1 MTSIIIKKIIKDPL
15 EAISSLTND
24 ELEEVITTQN
34 IKIEKLENK
43 LNIIELKSI
52 YNKYVIAIQDFNSLE
67 KLETKLQ
74 KNDKMNII
82 KLKKNRI
89 AECHYINNDDDQ
101 ELSNDKITILLN
113 KLTTMDIQI
122 KNMFDKKYP
131 NLIDSILPF
140 IKSNNTLLSQD
151 NLDIINDWWD

>member
-1 MTSIIIKKIIKDPL
+1 MLKCYNFNKIKL
-15 EAISSLTND
+15 H
-24 ELEEVITTQN
+24 
-34 IKIEKLENK
+34 K

-52 YNKYVIAIQDFNSLE
+52 YNKYVIAIQDFNSFE

-74 KNDKMNII
+74 KNDKINII

-89 AECHYINNDDDQ
+89 AECHYINNDDEE
-101 ELSNDKITILLN
+101 ELTNHKLIILLN

-140 IKSNNTLLSQD
+140 IKYNDTLLSQD
-151 NLDIINDWWD
+151 NLDIINDWWE